1 MELPLPE
8 ISTADHP
15 GLIASG
21 RCPRT
26 GRVLWTRPE
35 WNVDLP
41 HYQNELRL
49 LAPGIVYARSRGFI
63 YGEDT
68 LAYIKRFELLF
79 SELGRDGKPV
89 CIIEDWRELRGAD
102 TLARRAYVA
111 YHVEHKE
118 RYAGFSF
125 YGLNAMTRLMIS
137 LGRKILT
144 VPFPLLVSANYD
156 DALTKA
162 LQVLGASNEV
172 LPQEDGLPPLPGA
185 LALPGP
191 LLRGHARRLQEIFG
205 RIPWDRMGEPTNPLS
220 PREPF
225 HDLVAGWIA
234 VKIDLDD
241 LHRRNQGLEKNFR
254 AIMESAQEG
263 VWIAG
268 ANGRTVWA
276 NSTMAAL
283 LGVRMERMDDLCLM
297 DALPAPLAREA
308 HQSTIPACEV
318 RLQRPDGGVVWALVS
333 AGPVPPDVDGTGGI
347 YAICTDITQR
357 READAQVRR
366 LNEDL
371 ERRVEERTAEL
382 AASNQKLADALRA
395 REEFLAA
402 MSHELRT
409 PLATMLNVSES
420 LRAGVHGD
428 LAVRQSERLAL
439 LEKNGRHLQSLI
451 DDVLD
456 LSKSIAGSFTLCLEV
471 VDAAELARQCLSS
484 IREMAQSRG
493 ISVVAEIPKQAVV
506 AQIDPLRVRQI
517 LLNLLSNA
525 SKFSPPGSTMG
536 LRLDPQADKKR
547 LLFEVWDHGPGISA
561 SAQAKLFQP
570 FVQLDTRLSRE
581 HGGAGLGLA
590 LSRRL
595 AEAHQG
601 TIEIESEAGQGA
613 KFRVE
618 LPWKEGDD
626 SVVVASRKSGGVRRA
641 EPFGAKVLL
650 VEDNTDL
657 RQTVEEYLLASGW
670 SVRSACGGQ
679 EALDRFAEDSFQI
692 VLMDIQMPGMDG
704 LEAIRR
710 LRETPEGR
718 ATKIVAMSGLAFPED
733 KKRAILAGADLHL
746 SKPVRLHSL
755 VNLLSE
761 QVLSC
766 AVE

>member
-8 ISTADHP
+8 ISNADFP
-15 GLIASG
+15 GLIPSG

-26 GRVLWTRPE
+26 GRILWTRPE

-79 SELGRDGKPV
+79 AELGRDGKPL
-89 CIIEDWRELRGAD
+89 CIIEDWSELRGAD
-102 TLARRAYVA
+102 TLARRTYVA
-111 YHVEHKE
+111 YHVERKE

-125 YGLNAMTRLMIS
+125 YGLNAMTRLMMS
-137 LGRKILT
+137 LGRKILA
-144 VPFPLLVSANYD
+144 VPFPLEVSDNYD
-156 DALTKA
+156 DALAKA
-162 LQVLGASNEV
+162 LHILGVSQDAPERKDSE
-172 LPQEDGLPPLPGA
+172 PPLPE
-185 LALPGP
+185 ALPLP
-191 LLRGHARRLQEIFG
+191 ASMLRGHARRLQEIFG
-205 RIPWDRMGEPTNPLS
+205 RMPWDRMGEPVNPLS
-220 PREPF
+220 PRDPF

-268 ANGRTVWA
+268 ANGRTVWC
-276 NSTMAAL
+276 NSTMSAL
-283 LGVRMERMDDLCLM
+283 LGVRIERMDGLCLI
-297 DALPAPLAREA
+297 DALPSSLVREA
-308 HQSTIPACEV
+308 HHTTIPACEV
-318 RLQRPDGGVVWALVS
+318 RLQRPDGTAVWVLVS

-357 READAQVRR
+357 REAEGHVRR

-382 AASNQKLADALRA
+382 AASNQKLAEALRS

-428 LAVRQSERLAL
+428 LAARQDERLAL

-456 LSKSIAGSFTLCLEV
+456 LSKSIAGNFSLSLEV

-493 ISVVAEIPKQAVV
+493 IAVVAEIPSRPVV
-506 AQIDPLRVRQI
+506 AELDPLRVRQI

-536 LRLDPQADKKR
+536 LRLDPQSEKER
-547 LLFEVWDHGPGISA
+547 LVFEVWDHGPGISI
-561 SAQAKLFQP
+561 SAQSKLFQP
-570 FVQLDTRLSRE
+570 FVQLDTRLARE

-595 AEAHQG
+595 AEAHRG
-601 TIEIESEAGQGA
+601 TIELDSEAGQGA
-613 KFRVE
+613 RFRVV
-618 LPWKEGDD
+618 LPWKNHEDPLL
-626 SVVVASRKSGGVRRA
+626 VAARKSGGLRRS
-641 EPFGAKVLL
+641 EVMGPSVLL
-650 VEDNTDL
+650 VEDNHDL

-670 SVRSACGGQ
+670 QVRSACGGV
-679 EALDRFAEDSFQI
+679 EALERFEEGGFDV

-710 LRETPEGR
+710 LRDTREGKVV
-718 ATKIVAMSGLAFPED
+718 KIVAMSGLAFPED
-733 KKRAILAGADLHL
+733 KQRAFVAGADLHL

-755 VNLLSE
+755 VNLLSD
-761 QVLSC
+761 QVR
-766 AVE
+766 AREPV